1 MKWIPCATCLKIAVH
16 YVAVPHH
23 KILDWQ
29 VILMEVWLDNHLWDY
44 VLIIYISIYLPNH
57 FHKWYHQVKFLYH
70 NLEKFDW
77 KKTDDIGGY
86 VSRYPGEWYVVDCQL
101 QDGTTKVSL
110 WKGDKDKKNKVVVDQ
125 QNVKDQTFNIT
136 NLTSKDGGDYYC
148 KAQYRKD
155 KFLGHLYVKLGMCT
169 H

>member
-1 MKWIPCATCLKIAVH
+1 MPKDCCPLCSCPTSQNIRLTGDTNV
-16 YVAVPHH
+16 
-23 KILDWQ
+23 
-29 VILMEVWLDNHLWDY
+29 EVWLDNHLWDY

-57 FHKWYHQVKFLYH
+57 LNKWYHEENILYH
-70 NLEKFDW
+70 NLEKIDW
-77 KKTDDIGGY
+77 KKTDGIGGY

-125 QNVKDQTFNIT
+125 QNLKDQTFNIT
-136 NLTSKDGGDYYC
+136 NLTSKDEGGYYC